1 MQDYSR
7 SHALQIIFPK
17 VSFSDLFFI
26 LDYLKVYYPQKR
38 YVEKQIF
45 KKKKKMM
52 SDILKFGIKKGHR
65 SVNLSLKHRESV
77 IYNLYVVF
85 GSNVSIYMSAIYTE
99 IIVLSLSY

>member
-1 MQDYSR
+1 M
-7 SHALQIIFPK
+7 IFPK

-45 KKKKKMM
+45 TKKNMM

-65 SVNLSLKHRESV
+65 SVNLSLKHRKSV

-99 IIVLSLSY
+99 IIVLSLSYWGLGFSFVKS